1 MTTGPRE
8 SQAGEHPGE
17 HPGGT
22 TAGTTVVIGA
32 GMSGLG
38 FANYWRAR
46 HPGAEVVVLER
57 DAEPGGY
64 CRTVVRDGFV
74 WDYSGHF
81 FHFKDPAIEAWLRAR
96 MPGQEVRTVVKRSS
110 IRYAGRD
117 IDFPFQK
124 HIHQLPHDEFLE
136 CLVDLFFAASPRPP
150 GATGEAAK
158 PDEPPRS
165 FGDMLVRRLGRGI
178 TEKFLRPYNEK
189 LYATDL
195 DRLDVDAMGRFFPHA
210 DLAEIIAN
218 MRPTSSEPGAAT
230 GGYNATFT
238 YPAGGAVQYVH
249 ALLHDL
255 PAGTVCCDEPVQAI
269 DLAARVVVTPRR
281 RIAFDRVVSSA
292 PLPQLARICGVAH
305 DPAVFSSNKVLV
317 WNLGFDRKGPR
328 DIHWMYFPDRARV
341 FYRVGWY
348 DNILP
353 PAPGAPDRMSLYV
366 EIGAPHDQ
374 TFDVDALRAR
384 VLDDLRR
391 EGIVTD
397 HQLVAHHHVVLDP
410 AYVHI
415 TRASLAETA
424 RLRAELARHDVHAV
438 GRYGGWTYCSIEDNL
453 IETRALAQR
462 L

>member
-1 MTTGPRE
+1 M
-8 SQAGEHPGE
+8 
-17 HPGGT
+17 

-38 FANYWRAR
+38 FANWWRER
-46 HPGAEVVVLER
+46 HAGAEVVVLER

-64 CRTVVRDGFV
+64 CRTVARDGFV

-96 MPGQEVRTVVKRSS
+96 MPGQEVRTVVKRST

-117 IDFPFQK
+117 IEFPFQK

-136 CLVDLFFAASPRPP
+136 CLVDLFFASRPP
-150 GATGEAAK
+150 PGDARDADAA
-158 PDEPPRS
+158 PRS
-165 FGDMLVRRLGRGI
+165 FGDMLYRRLGKGI
-178 TEKFLRPYNEK
+178 TDKFLRPYNEK

-210 DLAEIIAN
+210 DIADIIAN
-218 MRPTSSEPGAAT
+218 MRPKPAGAGD

-255 PAGTVCCDEPVQAI
+255 PAGTVCCDEPVTAI
-269 DLAARVVVTPRR
+269 DLAARAVVTPRR

-292 PLPQLARICGVAH
+292 PLPALARICGVAH

-317 WNLGFDRKGPR
+317 FNLGFDRKGPR
-328 DIHWMYFPDRARV
+328 DVHWMYFPDRSIV

-353 PAPGAPDRMSLYV
+353 PAAGVPEVHDRMSLYV
-366 EIGAPHDQ
+366 EIGAPHDA

-424 RLRAELARHDVHAV
+424 RLRGVLAGQGVHAV